1 MAKTNAERQKQYRK
15 NRAFAGPDSNGERRL
30 HTWVSTGAKLALE
43 RLAARYRV
51 TEKEVLEKLISEAD
65 DKIFSTLEF
74 DSAEFVDYLNATPA
88 APEVT
93 Q

>member
-1 MAKTNAERQKQYRK
+1 MAKTNAQRQQDYRK
-15 NRAFAGPDSNGERRL
+15 NRAFAGPDRNGERRL
-30 HTWVSTGAKLALE
+30 STWLTTGAKLALE

-51 TEKEVLEKLISEAD
+51 TEKDVLEKLICEAD
-65 DKIFSTLEF
+65 DKIFSALEF
-74 DSAEFVDYLNATPA
+74 DSPEFVDYLNATPA